1 MTILKNTY
9 KVQWLK
15 LLTLKQTQKQ
25 IYMYIYNVLRMYI
38 KQFADMDT
46 IFFS

>member
-1 MTILKNTY
+1 M
-9 KVQWLK
+9 
-15 LLTLKQTQKQ
+15 TLKQTQKQ

-46 IFFS
+46 IFFLKNIKEHKF